1 MSSSVAIADNSE
13 NMCNI
18 AGAILWQINSRKGVL
33 VNLAAASTWLI
44 QLMHSAL
51 WLPSKIFMFFI
62 ICLAVSSRLL
72 LFVAWLTIC
81 VSPSIRS
88 AGAVGEATCV
98 RCLDHGASSGF
109 GYSRIGSEETDCLAV
124 DCLSRVV
131 VLLWGDI
138 PS

>member
-1 MSSSVAIADNSE
+1 MSLSVAIADSSE

-51 WLPSKIFMFFI
+51 LLPSKIFMFFI

-72 LFVAWLTIC
+72 LFVAWFTIC
-81 VSPSIRS
+81 LIPSTRS
-88 AGAVGEATCV
+88 AGVVGEAPV
-98 RCLDHGASSGF
+98 
-109 GYSRIGSEETDCLAV
+109 
-124 DCLSRVV
+124 
-131 VLLWGDI
+131 
-138 PS
+138 